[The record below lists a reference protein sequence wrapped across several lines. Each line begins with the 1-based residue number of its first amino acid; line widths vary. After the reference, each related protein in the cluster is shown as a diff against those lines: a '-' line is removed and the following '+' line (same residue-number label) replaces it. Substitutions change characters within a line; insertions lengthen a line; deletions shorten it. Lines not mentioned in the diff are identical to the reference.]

1 MKTIVGG
8 IEQIGYG
15 AELLQNG
22 EVVAFPTETV
32 YGLGADAFNA
42 RAVAKIFEAKGR
54 PQDNPLIV
62 HIADPADIGKVA
74 ASVPETAVA
83 LMEVFSPGPLTLIL
97 PKREDLPETTTGGL
111 RTVGI
116 RIPNH
121 PIARALIRAAGCP
134 VAAPSANVSGRIS
147 PTEARHVLEDMDG
160 RIPLILD
167 GGCSDIGIESTVLDL
182 SKEVPVVLRPGAITA
197 EMLSVYLGKVVDF
210 KGKVLIAEAPGMK
223 YRHYAPTCACQAA
236 RSPEVA
242 AREARRRIA
251 EGERVVIIGSTPFV
265 RACGDLPVIDL
276 GNTPADCMRNVFS
289 AMRNAEKTADLLLLE
304 DFSDRREFYSLQNR
318 LSKSTGGVVLS

>member
-8 IEQIGYG
+8 IEQIEYG
-15 AELLQNG
+15 AELLRNG

-74 ASVPETAVA
+74 ASVPEAAVA
-83 LMEVFSPGPLTLIL
+83 LMEIFSPGPLTLIL

-160 RIPLILD
+160 KIPLILD

-236 RSPEVA
+236 R
-242 AREARRRIA
+242 
-251 EGERVVIIGSTPFV
+251 
-265 RACGDLPVIDL
+265 
-276 GNTPADCMRNVFS
+276 
-289 AMRNAEKTADLLLLE
+289 
-304 DFSDRREFYSLQNR
+304 
-318 LSKSTGGVVLS
+318 